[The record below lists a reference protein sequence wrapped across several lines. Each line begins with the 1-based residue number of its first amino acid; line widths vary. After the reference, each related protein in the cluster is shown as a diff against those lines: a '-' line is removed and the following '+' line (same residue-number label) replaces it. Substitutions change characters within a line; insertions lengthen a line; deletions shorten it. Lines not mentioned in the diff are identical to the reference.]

1 MYDKSSA
8 KKISVSSS
16 DESTSEE
23 IEIANMNKVSTRN
36 LSATL
41 ASLGSSKN
49 DAYVAA
55 DVDDVSDEEVPKAL
69 EFFFVAHDVAK

>member
-8 KKISVSSS
+8 KNVSVSSS

-23 IEIANMNKVSTRN
+23 IEIANLNKVSTRN

-41 ASLGSSKN
+41 ASWGSSKN

-69 EFFFVAHDVAK
+69 EFFFVARDAAK

>member
-1 MYDKSSA
+1 LYDKSSA
-8 KKISVSSS
+8 KNVSVSSS

-23 IEIANMNKVSTRN
+23 IEIANLNKVSTRN

-55 DVDDVSDEEVPKAL
+55 DVDDVSDEEVPKSL
-69 EFFFVAHDVAK
+69 EFFFVADDVAK